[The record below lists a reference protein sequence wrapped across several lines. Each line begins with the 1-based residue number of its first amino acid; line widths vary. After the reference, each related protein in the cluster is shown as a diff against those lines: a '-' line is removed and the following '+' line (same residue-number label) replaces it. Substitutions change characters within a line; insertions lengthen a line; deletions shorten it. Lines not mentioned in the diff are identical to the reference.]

1 MVIIVEEIADNRARI
16 AAAASGGVRD
26 LTALIGH
33 TIYVSPI
40 CGALSDCLSSCRVS
54 PAETRSAG
62 WSAVKCLRQS
72 EAPGRRGATGCSQIR
87 GARARGA
94 IKRQQAASATNV
106 TSKLHRKFATRGQA
120 AILWRHSHAFA
131 LHMGGKQSL
140 HVPLPS
146 SSSSTDYTHRP
157 RKTYRNSSVSWQ
169 QHQNTTQCIESVW
182 AGFR

>member
-1 MVIIVEEIADNRARI
+1 M
-16 AAAASGGVRD
+16 
-26 LTALIGH
+26 
-33 TIYVSPI
+33 
-40 CGALSDCLSSCRVS
+40 
-54 PAETRSAG
+54 G

-106 TSKLHRKFATRGQA
+106 TSTIHLKSAKRGQA
-120 AILWRHSHAFA
+120 AILWRNSDAFA

-169 QHQNTTQCIESVW
+169 QHQNTTQCIRLSLTGSGCPHYVGGPTQSPPIVSHIDSSKNGLPTISPQTLHYNSPS
-182 AGFR
+182 ARA